1 MSAKMQDVRAANA
14 RAEAARARFR
24 GALALTRNRASPA
37 RIKQDVVDGAKVRI
51 GKVEREVQT
60 TVRRHPLAISSA
72 FAAILA
78 LLFRKPLSA
87 AAGKAWREAKGLK
100 QRLERKTSL

>member
-1 MSAKMQDVRAANA
+1 MSVEPNDVRAANA

-24 GALALTRNRASPA
+24 GALAFTRNRASPA
-37 RIKQDVVDGAKVRI
+37 RIKQDVVDGAKARI
-51 GKVEREVQT
+51 GKVERDVQT
-60 TVRRHPLAISSA
+60 SVRRHPVAISSA
-72 FAAILA
+72 LAAMLA

-100 QRLERKTSL
+100 QRLERKTST